1 MIGVK
6 RLSREKVVV
15 SGLRPGHLAD
25 MLPSNAPSTGQ
36 QNNVFSQPPTLLLVP
51 LQATICLIEEDQST
65 ANIIMDP

>member
-1 MIGVK
+1 
-6 RLSREKVVV
+6 
-15 SGLRPGHLAD
+15 